1 MGPGFGP
8 WGLHTRCCTP
18 RPLTSCWED
27 GKKPLLLP
35 VPLPAGRR
43 APHGRA
49 GKSGGR
55 SLCRTLMWAPGLG
68 AQALGRAGSDRSTDR
83 FSPLPA
89 PLPHPQ
95 VLLQPTQQ
103 PLPSAVSPAG
113 KRKLSMLGPGSP
125 SQRGW
130 ALLSPWGLP
139 PHPPCF
145 GSTHDLVTG
154 VLGLHKQMVIRC
166 AGNSEKLR
174 LSCSD
179 RTAVLSHPPA
189 SPPGAFR
196 AHLVPTACAQCSLW
210 RGLGVTCP
218 PLGLARL

>member
-68 AQALGRAGSDRSTDR
+68 AQAAQTGAQTASPHFRLRSPILR
-83 FSPLPA
+83 S
-89 PLPHPQ
+89 
-95 VLLQPTQQ
+95 LLQPTRQ
-103 PLPSAVSPAG
+103 PPASASAVSPAG

-125 SQRGW
+125 SQGGW

-154 VLGLHKQMVIRC
+154 VLGLHKRMVIRC

-189 SPPGAFR
+189 SPPGAFW
-196 AHLVPTACAQCSLW
+196 AHLVPTACAQCSLR

>member
-1 MGPGFGP
+1 MGPAHQV
-8 WGLHTRCCTP
+8 LHP
-18 RPLTSCWED
+18 EASD
-27 GKKPLLLP
+27 LLLGRWEEAP
-35 VPLPAGRR
+35 AASCPLPAGRR

-55 SLCRTLMWAPGLG
+55 SPCRTLMWAPGLG
-68 AQALGRAGSDRSTDR
+68 AQAAQTGAQTASPHFRLRSPILR
-83 FSPLPA
+83 S
-89 PLPHPQ
+89 
-95 VLLQPTQQ
+95 LLQPTRQ
-103 PLPSAVSPAG
+103 PPPASAVSPAG

-125 SQRGW
+125 SQGSW
-130 ALLSPWGLP
+130 SLLSPWGLP

-145 GSTHDLVTG
+145 GSTHGLVTG

-196 AHLVPTACAQCSLW
+196 AHLVPTACAQCSLR